1 MNIIIDAVLNVRDR
15 ISFMSLRTILTRAYD
30 KHKLGAD
37 RTEIFPAVRV
47 DPLNRLKDIESERH
61 VKV

>member
-1 MNIIIDAVLNVRDR
+1 MRA
-15 ISFMSLRTILTRAYD
+15 LTRALR

>member
-1 MNIIIDAVLNVRDR
+1 MRVYAH
-15 ISFMSLRTILTRAYD
+15 SLEHCD

-37 RTEIFPAVRV
+37 RAEIFPAVRV

-61 VKV
+61 IKV